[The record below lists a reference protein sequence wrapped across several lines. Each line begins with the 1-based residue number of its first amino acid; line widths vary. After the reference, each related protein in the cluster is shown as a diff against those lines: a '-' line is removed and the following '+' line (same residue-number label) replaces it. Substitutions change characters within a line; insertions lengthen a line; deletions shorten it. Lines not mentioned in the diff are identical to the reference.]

1 MKICLIGEYSYSPWV
16 GSATQKIQ
24 VNLLK
29 NWSSGDQEILFFEK
43 LPTRNK
49 IVAYLSKLSFKR
61 SGHVIYVNGG
71 MVRLMILI
79 LRKRVDVLHLMVV
92 RRHYLLLYILKC
104 VTKIKFVTTIH
115 DTLFLRNTKKEILS
129 WHNAIVKTLSLK
141 WTDVALVF
149 NEKDKKLIESKFHK
163 ECTVIRNGVN
173 MSLYEPGRSARQNNV
188 ITFAGG
194 LGKTHK
200 GLEFLQ
206 NALSL
211 VNQSYH
217 FEICGEN
224 SAGVVDKHYVG
235 ELAETSFIKQLQKSR
250 IVVVPSRYD
259 SFSMVGLEAMACGV
273 PLIITE
279 GCGLSSYLENGNGC
293 FVVPYGDVTLLTTCI
308 STLLSNEQLRKK
320 MGKEALTIA
329 RRFSWESVL
338 IDYSKLYDSI
348 FLHESISKKIVPVE

>member
-1 MKICLIGEYSYSPWV
+1 MKICLIGEYSYSPWI

-29 NWSSGDQEILFFEK
+29 NWISGDQEILFFEK
-43 LPTRNK
+43 LPIRNK

-61 SGHVIYVNGG
+61 SGHVIFVNGG
-71 MVRLMILI
+71 MVRLMMLI
-79 LRKRVDVLHLMVV
+79 LRNRVDVLHLMVV
-92 RRHYLLLYILKC
+92 RRHYMLLYTLKC

-115 DTLFLRNTKKEILS
+115 DTLFLRNTKKEMLS
-129 WHNAIVKTLSLK
+129 WHDAVLKTLALK

-149 NEKDKKLIESKFHK
+149 NEEDKKLIESKFHK

-173 MSLYEPGRSARQNNV
+173 TSLYEPGHSVRQNNV

-211 VNQSYH
+211 VDQPFH
-217 FEICGEN
+217 FEICGEK
-224 SAGVVDKHYVG
+224 SVGLADKQYIG
-235 ELAETSFIKQLQKSR
+235 ALAEESFIRQLQKSW

-279 GCGLSSYLENGNGC
+279 ECGLSSYLENGNGC
-293 FVVPYGDVTLLTTCI
+293 FVVPFGDVAQLTSCI
-308 STLLSNEQLRKK
+308 SRLLSDAQLHNK
-320 MGKEALTIA
+320 MAAKAIIIA
-329 RRFSWESVL
+329 QRFSWKRVVN
-338 IDYSKLYDSI
+338 DYSKLYANI
-348 FLHESISKKIVPVE
+348 TFNENISEKIVPLT